1 MVRAWQNRDR
11 FEERAS
17 LGTWLYRIATNVCLD
32 LLADRARRARPMED
46 GPAGFPDDAL
56 VQRPRSHWL
65 EPIPDAL
72 VLPTDGD
79 PSELVILRQSI
90 RLAFV
95 AAIQHLPPRQRAVLL
110 LRDVLSWSTAEV
122 AESLD
127 TSVAA
132 VNSALQRA
140 RATLD
145 RRNINDPKPISELQA
160 RLVER
165 YVDAFQRWNSFLD
178 TETLFSR
185 FGLPAKLPSQE

>member
-1 MVRAWQNRDR
+1 MLENVDHLEGHRARLTGHCYRMLGSAMDADDAVQETMVRAWQNRDR

-110 LRDVLSWSTAEV
+110 LRDVLSWRRLRWPRALTPR
-122 AESLD
+122 SL
-127 TSVAA
+127 
-132 VNSALQRA
+132 R
-140 RATLD
+140 
-145 RRNINDPKPISELQA
+145 
-160 RLVER
+160 
-165 YVDAFQRWNSFLD
+165 
-178 TETLFSR
+178 
-185 FGLPAKLPSQE
+185 

>member
-1 MVRAWQNRDR
+1 
-11 FEERAS
+11 
-17 LGTWLYRIATNVCLD
+17 
-32 LLADRARRARPMED
+32 
-46 GPAGFPDDAL
+46 
-56 VQRPRSHWL
+56 
-65 EPIPDAL
+65 
-72 VLPTDGD
+72 
-79 PSELVILRQSI
+79 
-90 RLAFV
+90 
-95 AAIQHLPPRQRAVLL
+95 
-110 LRDVLSWSTAEV
+110 V

-165 YVDAFQRWNSFLD
+165 YVDAFQRYDVDELVSLLREDATLSVPPYTLWLRGREAIRSWLLNRGSGCRDSRLVPTVACGSPAFGHYHLSAEGGHKPWALVVLELAGDRIAEWNSFLD